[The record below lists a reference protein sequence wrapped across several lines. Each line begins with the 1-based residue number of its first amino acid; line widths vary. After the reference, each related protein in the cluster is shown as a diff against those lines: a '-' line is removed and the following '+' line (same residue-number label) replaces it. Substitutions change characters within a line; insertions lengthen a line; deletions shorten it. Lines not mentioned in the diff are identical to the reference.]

1 MTRSTNRRR
10 AADARLTLS
19 LFTVESDGL
28 DVAMIDQLT
37 NLMHLA
43 ALHGLDWQDLASV
56 AELHFLR
63 EQEEK

>member
-1 MTRSTNRRR
+1 
-10 AADARLTLS
+10 
-19 LFTVESDGL
+19 
-28 DVAMIDQLT
+28 MIDQLT